1 MGSFKFFSFFSFGT
15 RFEFLPSS
23 NPVHES
29 LVNGSNSNTNRRHR
43 AGFFS
48 NPVFGFLQRFKS
60 RVKIDGASK
69 TEEEEEKV
77 YSWLYALAKTERY
90 LAFEYV
96 RSTERGLSFT
106 EAERRLKENG
116 SNIPLEY
123 TFPSSWHLLWNAF
136 FHPFNIILI
145 VLSAL
150 SYITSDNPNGCIM
163 LVLVFIS
170 VSLRFYQ
177 EYSSSKAAMQLS
189 EYVRCPVKVQ
199 RCAGR
204 VVQTELIVQV
214 DQRDVV
220 PGDIVI
226 FEPGDLFPGDV
237 RLLTS
242 KHLVVSQSS
251 LTGESWPT
259 EKTAGVR
266 EDRSTPLLELK
277 NICFM
282 GTNVVS
288 GTGTGLVVS
297 TGCKTYIS
305 TIFSTTGKHK
315 PEDSF
320 EKGIQQ
326 ISYVLVGIMLLVVT
340 IMILVEY
347 FTFHDFSEST
357 LFGISVACALTPQM
371 LPLIINTSLAKG
383 ALAMARER
391 CVVKSLD
398 ILCIDKTG
406 TLTMNRAIMV
416 NHLDSWGTQ
425 REKVLHFAFLNSY
438 FKSEQKYPLDDAIL
452 AYVYTNG
459 YRFRPS
465 KWRKIDEI
473 PFSFIR
479 RRVSVILETESN
491 REGRYS
497 ERISRFMITKGALE
511 EVVKICSYVDD
522 VDRGE
527 ITAFSAEH
535 HHRILNVTEEL
546 SNEGLRVIGVAI
558 KNLQQ
563 SETSEQNMENEDA
576 VESEMVFLGVI
587 TFFDPPKD
595 SAKQALWQL
604 AEKGVKA
611 KVLTGDSL
619 SLAIKICQE
628 VGIRTTHVT
637 TGPDLEQLNQDAF
650 HERVK
655 KATVLA
661 RLTPS
666 QKLRVVQSLQTDGNH
681 VVGFLGDGINDS
693 LALDAANV
701 GISVDAAASVAKD
714 LADIILLEKDLN
726 VLVAGVEQGRL
737 TFGNTMK
744 YIKLSV
750 IANLGS
756 VLSLFIATLLLRF
769 EPLTPKQLLVQN
781 FLYSVGQ
788 IAIPWDKMEEDYVR
802 IPQKWSTKGLPMF
815 ILWNGPVC
823 TLCDVATLLFVWFY
837 YSSGSQLSST
847 FFRSAYFIEGLLM
860 QTLIY
865 HLIRTEKIPFIME
878 IASWPVIASTLV
890 ISAIGIVEQGR
901 LTFGN
906 TMKYIKLSNF
916 LYSVGQIAFHGTKW
930 KKIMSEFHKMVYQRF
945 ADVHPW
951 NGPVCHSVMASD
963 ADPDYHLIRTEKI
976 PFIMEIASW
985 PVIASTLVISAMAL
999 KAM

>member
-1 MGSFKFFSFFSFGT
+1 MGSFKFFRFLSFRTQFD
-15 RFEFLPSS
+15 FLPGS
-23 NPVHES
+23 NPVRED
-29 LVNGSNSNTNRRHR
+29 LVKGGSSNTNHRHR
-43 AGFFS
+43 NGSFLNS
-48 NPVFGFLQRFKS
+48 VFGFLRRFKS
-60 RVKIDGASK
+60 RAKIDGGSK
-69 TEEEEEKV
+69 TEEEEKV
-77 YSWLYALAKTERY
+77 YSWLYALARTERS

-96 RSTERGLSFT
+96 QSTERGLSFT

-116 SNIPLEY
+116 PNIPLEY

-259 EKTAGVR
+259 EKTADVR

-288 GTGTGLVVS
+288 GIGTGLVVS
-297 TGCKTYIS
+297 TGSKTYIS
-305 TIFSTTGKHK
+305 TIFSTIGKHK
-315 PEDSF
+315 PADSF
-320 EKGIQQ
+320 EKGIRQ
-326 ISYVLVGIMLLVVT
+326 ISYVLVGVMLVVVT

-347 FTFHDFSEST
+347 FTFYDLSEST

-391 CVVKSLD
+391 CIVKSLSAIRDMGCMD

-416 NHLDSWGTQ
+416 NHLDSWGAP

-438 FKSEQKYPLDDAIL
+438 FKTDQKYPLDDAIL

-459 YRFRPS
+459 YRFQPS

-473 PFSFIR
+473 PFDFIR

-491 REGRYS
+491 LEGRYS
-497 ERISRFMITKGALE
+497 QRFHRLMITKGALE
-511 EVVKICSYVDD
+511 EVMKVCSHVEH

-535 HHRILNVTEEL
+535 HHRIINVVEEL

-563 SETSEQNMENEDA
+563 TLQESSEQNMENEDV
-576 VESEMVFLGVI
+576 VESDMVFLGVI
-587 TFFDPPKD
+587 AFFDPPKD

-628 VGIRTTHVT
+628 VGIRTIHVT
-637 TGPDLEQLNQDAF
+637 TGPELEQLTQDDF

-666 QKLRVVQSLQTDGNH
+666 QKLRVVQSLQTVGDH

-701 GISVDAAASVAKD
+701 GISVDSAASVAKD

-726 VLVAGVEQGRL
+726 VLVAGVEKGRL

-756 VLSLFIATLLLRF
+756 VLSLFIATLVLRF
-769 EPLTPKQLLVQN
+769 EPLTPMQLLVQN

-788 IAIPWDKMEEDYVR
+788 IVIPWDKMEEDYVK
-802 IPQKWSTKGLPMF
+802 IPQKWSTKRLPMF
-815 ILWNGPVC
+815 ILWNSPVC
-823 TLCDVATLLFVWFY
+823 TLCDVATILFVWFY
-837 YSSGSQLSST
+837 YSSGNKLSST

-865 HLIRTEKIPFIME
+865 HLIRTEKIPFITE
-878 IASWPVIASTLV
+878 VASWPVVASTVL
-890 ISAIGIVEQGR
+890 ISAIGIAIPFSILGDFMGFTD
-901 LTFGN
+901 LPLSYFG
-906 TMKYIKLSNF
+906 F
-916 LYSVGQIAFHGTKW
+916 LVVLFIGYFTVGQVVKRIY
-930 KKIMSEFHKMVYQRF
+930 IMVYKKWF
-945 ADVHPW
+945 
-951 NGPVCHSVMASD
+951 
-963 ADPDYHLIRTEKI
+963 
-976 PFIMEIASW
+976 
-985 PVIASTLVISAMAL
+985 
-999 KAM
+999 

>member
-1 MGSFKFFSFFSFGT
+1 MGSLKFFRFF
-15 RFEFLPSS
+15 RFRTQFDGLRYS
-23 NPVHES
+23 NPVHQN
-29 LVNGSNSNTNRRHR
+29 LVSNANSNINHHDQD
-43 AGFFS
+43 GFFS
-48 NPVFGFLQRFKS
+48 NSVFRFLRCFQS
-60 RVKIDGASK
+60 GEKIDGGSK
-69 TEEEEEKV
+69 TEEEEKV
-77 YSWLYALAKTERY
+77 YSWLYALARSERD
-90 LAFEYV
+90 LVFEYV

-116 SNIPLEY
+116 PNVPLEY
-123 TFPSSWHLLWNAF
+123 KFPSWWHLLWNAF

-163 LVLVFIS
+163 LILVFIS

-177 EYSSSKAAMQLS
+177 EYGSSKAAMKLS
-189 EYVRCPVKVQ
+189 EFVRSPVKVQ

-226 FEPGDLFPGDV
+226 FEPGDLFPGDL

-251 LTGESWPT
+251 LTGESWST
-259 EKTAGVR
+259 EKTADVR

-282 GTNVVS
+282 GTTVVS

-297 TGCKTYIS
+297 TGSKTYIS
-305 TIFSTTGKHK
+305 TMFSTIGKHK
-315 PEDSF
+315 PADSF
-320 EKGIQQ
+320 EKGIRQ
-326 ISYVLVGIMLLVVT
+326 ISYVLVGVMLLAVT
-340 IMILVEY
+340 IIFLVEY
-347 FTFHDFSEST
+347 FNFYDISEST

-391 CVVKSLD
+391 CIVKSLSAIRDMGSMD

-416 NHLDSWGTQ
+416 NHLDSWGSP
-425 REKVLHFAFLNSY
+425 REKVLRFAFLNSY
-438 FKSEQKYPLDDAIL
+438 FKSDQKYPLDDAIL
-452 AYVYTNG
+452 AFVYTNG
-459 YRFRPS
+459 YRFQPS
-465 KWRKIDEI
+465 KWKKIDEI
-473 PFSFIR
+473 PFDFMR

-491 REGRYS
+491 PEGRNSQPCY
-497 ERISRFMITKGALE
+497 RFMITKGALE
-511 EVVKICSYVDD
+511 EVMKVCSYVEHI
-522 VDRGE
+522 DRGE
-527 ITAFSAEH
+527 ITAFFAEDQ
-535 HHRILNVTEEL
+535 HRILNVVEEL

-558 KNLQQ
+558 KNLPQTFYVMLQQ
-563 SETSEQNMENEDA
+563 ISEQSMDNEDG
-576 VESEMVFLGVI
+576 VESDMVFLGLI

-595 SAKQALWQL
+595 SAKQALWRL

-619 SLAIKICQE
+619 SLAIRICQE

-637 TGPDLEQLNQDAF
+637 TGPDLELLNQDDF
-650 HERVK
+650 HENVK

-666 QKLRVVQSLQTDGNH
+666 LKLRVVQSLQTVGNH

-701 GISVDAAASVAKD
+701 GISVDSAASVAKD

-756 VLSLFIATLLLRF
+756 VLSLFIATLFLRF

-788 IAIPWDKMEEDYVR
+788 IAIPWDKMEEDYVK
-802 IPQKWSTKGLPMF
+802 IPQRWSVKGLPMF

-823 TLCDVATLLFVWFY
+823 TLCDVATLLFLWFY
-837 YSSGSQLSST
+837 YSSDDQLSAT
-847 FFRSAYFIEGLLM
+847 FFRSAWFVEGLLM

-878 IASWPVIASTLV
+878 IASWPVLGSTVL
-890 ISAIGIVEQGR
+890 ISAVGIAIPFSVIGDFMGFTD
-901 LTFGN
+901 LPLSYFG
-906 TMKYIKLSNF
+906 F
-916 LYSVGQIAFHGTKW
+916 LVVLFIGYFTVGQIVKRLYILVYKKW
-930 KKIMSEFHKMVYQRF
+930 
-945 ADVHPW
+945 
-951 NGPVCHSVMASD
+951 
-963 ADPDYHLIRTEKI
+963 L
-976 PFIMEIASW
+976 
-985 PVIASTLVISAMAL
+985 
-999 KAM
+999 

>member
-1 MGSFKFFSFFSFGT
+1 MVVCNHNNLCT
-15 RFEFLPSS
+15 
-23 NPVHES
+23 
-29 LVNGSNSNTNRRHR
+29 
-43 AGFFS
+43 
-48 NPVFGFLQRFKS
+48 
-60 RVKIDGASK
+60 I
-69 TEEEEEKV
+69 
-77 YSWLYALAKTERY
+77 
-90 LAFEYV
+90 
-96 RSTERGLSFT
+96 
-106 EAERRLKENG
+106 
-116 SNIPLEY
+116 
-123 TFPSSWHLLWNAF
+123 
-136 FHPFNIILI
+136 
-145 VLSAL
+145 
-150 SYITSDNPNGCIM
+150 
-163 LVLVFIS
+163 
-170 VSLRFYQ
+170 Q

-189 EYVRCPVKVQ
+189 EFVRSPVKVQ

-251 LTGESWPT
+251 LTGESWTT
-259 EKTAGVR
+259 EKTADAR

-288 GTGTGLVVS
+288 GAGTGLVVS
-297 TGCKTYIS
+297 TGSKTYIS
-305 TIFSTTGKHK
+305 TVFSTIGKHK
-315 PEDSF
+315 PPDSF
-320 EKGIQQ
+320 EKGIRQ
-326 ISYVLVGIMLLVVT
+326 ISYVLIGVMLLVVT

-347 FTFHDFSEST
+347 FTFQDLSESF
-357 LFGISVACALTPQM
+357 LFGMSVACALTPQM
-371 LPLIINTSLAKG
+371 LPLVINTSLAKG

-391 CVVKSLD
+391 CIVKSLSAIRDMGSMD

-416 NHLDSWGTQ
+416 NHLDSWGTP
-425 REKVLHFAFLNSY
+425 REEVLRFAFLNSY
-438 FKSEQKYPLDDAIL
+438 FKSDQKYPLDDAIL
-452 AYVYTNG
+452 AFVYTNG
-459 YRFRPS
+459 YRFQPS

-473 PFSFIR
+473 PFDFMR

-491 REGRYS
+491 TEGRNRQHFY
-497 ERISRFMITKGALE
+497 RIMITKGALQ
-511 EVVKICSYVDD
+511 EVMKVCSYVEH

-527 ITAFSAEH
+527 ATPFSAEDH
-535 HHRILNVTEEL
+535 DRILNVVEQL

-563 SETSEQNMENEDA
+563 THTREQDMDNEDV
-576 VESEMVFLGVI
+576 VESDMVFLGLI

-595 SAKQALWQL
+595 SAKQALWRL

-637 TGPDLEQLNQDAF
+637 TGPDLDLLNQEAF
-650 HERVK
+650 HETVK

-666 QKLRVVQSLQTDGNH
+666 QKLRVVQSLQTVGNH

-701 GISVDAAASVAKD
+701 GISVDSAASVAKD

-726 VLVAGVEQGRL
+726 VLGAGVEQGRL

-744 YIKLSV
+744 YIKLCV

-756 VLSLFIATLLLRF
+756 VVSLFIATIFLRF

-788 IAIPWDKMEEDYVR
+788 IAIPWDKLEEDYIKV
-802 IPQKWSTKGLPMF
+802 PQRWSAKGLPMF

-823 TLCDVATLLFVWFY
+823 TLCDVATLLFIWFY
-837 YSSGSQLSST
+837 YSSDNYLSTT
-847 FFRSAYFIEGLLM
+847 FFRSAYFVEGLLM

-878 IASWPVIASTLV
+878 IASWPVICSTVL
-890 ISAIGIVEQGR
+890 ISAVGIAIPFSVIGDVMGFTD
-901 LTFGN
+901 LPLSYFG
-906 TMKYIKLSNF
+906 F
-916 LYSVGQIAFHGTKW
+916 LVVLFIGYFTVGQVVKRLYILVYKKW
-930 KKIMSEFHKMVYQRF
+930 
-945 ADVHPW
+945 
-951 NGPVCHSVMASD
+951 
-963 ADPDYHLIRTEKI
+963 L
-976 PFIMEIASW
+976 
-985 PVIASTLVISAMAL
+985 
-999 KAM
+999 